1 MRFTSPNVLRY
12 LFISLAC
19 VAVLYPLYF
28 MVSTALKSNDE
39 YTEDKLGIP
48 SSPTLSQIS
57 KVFHD
62 PNLSQWFTNSVII
75 TAGAVAIAIVC
86 SLLAAYAIARG
97 TNKGTQTILIGLIAL
112 MAVPPVVLVV
122 PLFVMMARLG
132 LLNSRLSVI
141 LVYAGLL
148 VPLSVF
154 LLVGFFRAIP
164 RELDEA
170 AFIDGG
176 GRFAVLRFVFLPL
189 SRPAL
194 MTLAV
199 VNAVYVWNEF
209 LIALLFLQRE
219 GSQTLMVG
227 LTSFQGR
234 FQANEPLLMA
244 WSLFASVPILLL
256 YVFGQRFLVR
266 GLVGGAL
273 K

>member
-1 MRFTSPNVLRY
+1 MTRPSRLLRHTF
-12 LFISLAC
+12 LL
-19 VAVLYPLYF
+19 VASAGVLYPLYF
-28 MVSTALKSNDE
+28 MVVTALKSNRE
-39 YTEDKLGIP
+39 YTGDKLGVP
-48 SSPTLSQIS
+48 SSPTLSNVQD
-57 KVFHD
+57 VFGD
-62 PNLSQWFTNSVII
+62 PNLLRWFSNSLLI
-75 TAGAVAIAIVC
+75 TAASVVIAIVC

-97 TNKGTQTILIGLIAL
+97 SSTGTNGILTGLIGL

-122 PLFVMMARLG
+122 PLFIMMAKLG
-132 LLNSRLSVI
+132 LLNNRLSVI
-141 LVYAGLL
+141 LIYAGLL
-148 VPLSVF
+148 VPLSVY
-154 LLVGFFRAIP
+154 LLVGFFKTIP

-189 SRPAL
+189 ARPAIV
-194 MTLAV
+194 TLAV

-219 GSQTLMVG
+219 DSQTLMVG

-234 FQANEPLLMA
+234 FRANEPLLMA
-244 WSLFASVPILLL
+244 WSLFASLPILLL